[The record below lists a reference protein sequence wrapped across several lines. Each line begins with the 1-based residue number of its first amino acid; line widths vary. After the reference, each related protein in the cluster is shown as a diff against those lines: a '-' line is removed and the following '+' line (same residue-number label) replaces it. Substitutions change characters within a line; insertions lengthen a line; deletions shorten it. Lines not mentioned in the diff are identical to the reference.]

1 VRPLVLSMQAFGPF
15 ISKQSLDFE
24 KLRPGLFLIAGDTG
38 AGKTSIFDALTYALY
53 GQASGE
59 RRQVSDLRSDFASP
73 KLETYV
79 YLKFIHNGKI
89 YEITRSPAY
98 KRPKLR
104 GTGYTEQA
112 ARAELKLPD
121 GRVLEKSDEV
131 NSKIQDILGVDF
143 NQFRQTSLLAQ
154 GEFTKFLT
162 ASSNDRA
169 DIFRAIFGT
178 EALQA
183 FTKRLGEQARAG
195 KAQLDRT
202 RDLWAQQIM
211 LLALDLEELKL
222 EQSAFAENWEEG
234 NILQVDWQYWLTA
247 QETAD
252 RESLEELAEQLKHE
266 TQVETKSSKELERAN
281 AWLNQEKAW
290 QELEARLLE
299 QRKRCLDLDERK
311 KQLEL
316 CRQAKNVLLPID
328 QVYQHYEN
336 NYQEQAEQLRAVNT
350 KKKQQ
355 EKILEDLEQQLSD
368 LESEKK
374 AQAVEQR
381 RLQQLRDSL
390 PLYQKLEE
398 AREAAHKI
406 ETELQNLE
414 AKMPKLQTTYDE
426 AKEQYTTERDR
437 SQKLSELQKDLRAA
451 EDETRL
457 ENERLEGLK
466 KLETKLQNWQATESQ
481 LRQAEAE
488 LKKLLT
494 ELNDLDREKAE
505 AEAAYLAGEASRL
518 ALNLEEGKPCP
529 VCGSTSHP
537 SPAVASRE
545 EPDREQVQ
553 SLQKQWK
560 AKEEAY
566 QESKT
571 SWGAERKKQDYTW
584 SELAEQGHKLLA
596 DLIWDKPDATA
607 SQTELA
613 AIAISLR
620 EAVGASGQQV
630 DKLQA
635 ATGERRKACQAAEQ
649 SLERLP
655 ELEDKVQTA
664 QEVLQEAEAKLKE
677 LKLELINWQEQAK
690 IRGEGLSFP
699 SRTEAEAA
707 ISEGEKQLTAW
718 EQKLKLL
725 TEQVQAC
732 REELVSLRERAES
745 LIDSLAKQQRHANE
759 AKAEFERKLAQLPG
773 LDREKYQSL
782 VEAEVDIEAQA
793 QAIEQDQQDLTSLE
807 GEAKNFLKHWNKEQ
821 ERPELETLEQN
832 LAAAKEQLELLRAAQ
847 NELKHRLNSNQ
858 SVSEKL
864 DQLDQRLSA
873 EEAEA
878 RDLEELANVASGN
891 LTGRGRMNFENY
903 VQAYYFQAVLERA
916 NLRLAELTG
925 GRYRLILE
933 KEPQDLRKSLG
944 LNIQVDDLSSG
955 KARSVS
961 SLSGGES
968 FLTALALALGLSD
981 VAQERHGG
989 LAIDT
994 LFIDE
999 GFGSLDRASLSEA
1012 VRILEDLGGHRHHCG
1027 IISHVEELR
1036 EEIDQQILVEKQDRG
1051 SVLRLV
1057 EL

>member
-1 VRPLVLSMQAFGPF
+1 MRPLVLTMQAFGPF
-15 ISKQSLDFE
+15 IAKQSLDFE

-59 RRQVSDLRSDFASP
+59 RRQVSDLRSDFAGSR
-73 KLETYV
+73 LETYV

-104 GTGYTEQA
+104 GSGYTEQV

-131 NSKIQDILGVDF
+131 NRKVRDILGVDF
-143 NQFRQTSLLAQ
+143 DQFRQTSLLAQ

-195 KAQLDRT
+195 IAKLGRI
-202 RDLWAQQIM
+202 RDLWAQQIV
-211 LLALDLEELKL
+211 LLVLDQEELAL
-222 EQSAFAENWEEG
+222 EQRNFSENWEAG
-234 NILQVDWQYWLTA
+234 NIQQVDWKYWLTV

-252 RESLEELAEQLKHE
+252 RRNLQELAKQREQQI
-266 TQVETKSSKELERAN
+266 QVEDKASKELDLAN
-281 AWLNQEKAW
+281 SWLEQEKNW
-290 QELEARLLE
+290 QELEERLLE

-311 KQLEL
+311 QQLEL
-316 CRQAKNVLLPID
+316 CRQVKKVLLTKE
-328 QVYQHYEN
+328 QVYQSYEN
-336 NYQEQAEQLRAVNT
+336 NYQAQAEQLKTVKT
-350 KKKQQ
+350 QKKQQ
-355 EKILEDLEQQLSD
+355 EERLEVLGRQLTV
-368 LESEKK
+368 LESEKET
-374 AQAVEQR
+374 QAAEQR
-381 RLQQLRDSL
+381 RLQKLRDSL
-390 PLYQKLEE
+390 PLYQKLEDARAA
-398 AREAAHKI
+398 AREI
-406 ETELQNLE
+406 ETELQCLK
-414 AKMPKLQTTYDE
+414 AKLPQFQKAYDQ
-426 AKEQYTTERDR
+426 AKAQYTTERDL
-437 SQKLSELQKDLRAA
+437 SQKLSELQQSWRAA
-451 EDETRL
+451 EEETRL
-457 ENERLEGLK
+457 ASERLEDLE
-466 KLETKLQNWQATESQ
+466 KLETKLQNWQATESKLQ
-481 LRQAEAE
+481 QAEAE
-488 LKKLLT
+488 LKKLLN
-494 ELNDLDREKAE
+494 ELNNLDREKNQV
-505 AEAAYLAGEASRL
+505 EAAYLAGEASRL
-518 ALNLEEGKPCP
+518 ALKLEEGKPCP

-537 SPAVASRE
+537 APAVASE
-545 EPDREQVQ
+545 KEPDRELVQ
-553 SLQKQWK
+553 SLQREWK
-560 AKEEAY
+560 VKEEAY
-566 QESKT
+566 QESRT
-571 SWGAERKKQDYTW
+571 SWGAERKKQDYSW
-584 SELAEQGHKLLA
+584 SELAEQGQKLLV
-596 DLIWDKPDATA
+596 DSIWGKSDSAA
-607 SQTELA
+607 SQTELTA
-613 AIAISLR
+613 TCLSLR
-620 EAVGASGQQV
+620 ETIGVSRRQV

-635 ATGERRKACQAAEQ
+635 EAEERKKACQAAEQ

-655 ELEDKVQTA
+655 ELENKVQSA
-664 QEVLQEAEAKLKE
+664 QEVQQETEAKLNE
-677 LKLELINWQEQAK
+677 LRLEFKNWQDQAR
-690 IRGEGLSFP
+690 IRAEGLSLP
-699 SRTEAEAA
+699 NRAEAEAA
-707 ISEGEKQLTAW
+707 ITEGEKQVAAW
-718 EQKLKLL
+718 EQQFKLL
-725 TEQVQAC
+725 TEQVQSC
-732 REELVSLRERAES
+732 REELVSLHERAAS
-745 LIDSLAKQQRHANE
+745 LIDSLDKEQRHANE
-759 AKAEFERKLAQLPG
+759 AKAEFERELAKLH
-773 LDREKYQSL
+773 LDIEKYGRL
-782 VEAEVDIEAQA
+782 KEADLDLEAQA
-793 QAIEQDQQDLTSLE
+793 QAIEEDQQGLTSLK
-807 GEAKNFLKHWNKEQ
+807 GEAKNFLKHWNKDQ
-821 ERPELETLEQN
+821 ERPELEQLEQD
-832 LAAAKEQLELLRAAQ
+832 LAAAKEQLERLYAEQ

-858 SVSEKL
+858 AVSEKL
-864 DQLDQRLSA
+864 EELDQRLFTV
-873 EEAEA
+873 EAET
-878 RDLEELANVASGN
+878 RDLVELADVASGN

-989 LAIDT
+989 LAIET

-1012 VRILEDLGGHRHHCG
+1012 VRILEDLGEHRHHCG

-1036 EEIDQQILVEKQDRG
+1036 EEIDQQILVEKQGIG
-1051 SVLRLV
+1051 SVLRQL